1 MKISQNYYIFAS
13 LTLLTMEQQP
23 NNYQDPS
30 QQQNYYPP
38 QQPQMTWEG
47 VINDHIAKTRGWMMF
62 MGVFNI
68 VMAALYTII
77 TFGIGILFTWIPF
90 VLGLFLIN
98 AANRAKTYLMSGSH
112 SDLAD
117 YHKQVKNFFVTSG
130 IVMIVSLALMI
141 IGVIIAL
148 AVGLNYSNMDFSRGF
163 NF

>member
-1 MKISQNYYIFAS
+1 
-13 LTLLTMEQQP
+13 MEQQP
-23 NNYQDPS
+23 NNYQDPN

-38 QQPQMTWEG
+38 QQPQMTWED
-47 VINDHIAKTRGWMMF
+47 VIKDHIAKTRGWMMF
-62 MGVFNI
+62 IGVFNI
-68 VMAALYTII
+68 VMAALYTIM

-90 VLGLFLIN
+90 IIGLFLIN
-98 AANRAKTYLMSGSH
+98 ASNRAKTFLMSGSQ

-130 IVMIVSLALMI
+130 IVMIVSIALMI